1 MAALSE
7 LLFGWVRYILAN
19 PDTFVQMMTA
29 HLTMVI
35 VGEFAAILFAVPAG
49 IGATRHDTVG
59 KVVMNLGAVAQTVPP
74 LAVIALSFTWLGLGR
89 RPVILALFF
98 YALLPVLKN
107 TAAGLNQVEEAQI
120 EAGRGM
126 GMTWKQRLW
135 QIELPLALPVIFA
148 GIRTSTVLCIGV
160 AYLGAFIGAGGF
172 GQWVILGQQLFDT
185 RILMAGAIPG
195 ASLVILLDQG
205 FKRLEQ
211 VVTPAGVVSTGQSTV
226 TA

>member
-1 MAALSE
+1 MVA
-7 LLFGWVRYILAN
+7 LFGWVQYILSN
-19 PDTFVQMMTA
+19 PDTFLEMTRA
-29 HLTMVI
+29 HLTMVL
-35 VGEFAAILFAVPAG
+35 VGEFAAILVAVPAA
-49 IGATRHDTVG
+49 ILATRHETVG
-59 KVVMNLGAVAQTVPP
+59 KVVMNLGAVAQTIPP

-107 TAAGLNQVEEAQI
+107 TAAGLNQVADAQV

-126 GMTWKQRLW
+126 GMTWKQQLW

-172 GQWVILGQQLFDT
+172 GQWVILGQQVFDT
-185 RILMAGAIPG
+185 NILLAGAIPG
-195 ASLVILLDQG
+195 AALVILLDQG
-205 FKRLEQ
+205 FKRLESM
-211 VVTPAGVVSTGQSTV
+211 VTPTGVINTEETTV

>member
-1 MAALSE
+1 MAGLSV
-7 LLFGWVRYILAN
+7 LLFGWVEYILAN
-19 PDTFVQMMTA
+19 PDTFVRMTAA
-29 HLTMVI
+29 HLTMVL
-35 VGEFAAILFAVPAG
+35 VGELAAVLVAVPAG
-49 IGATRHDTVG
+49 VLATRHDAVG
-59 KVVMNLGAVAQTVPP
+59 KVVMNLGAVAQTIPP
-74 LAVIALSFTWLGLGR
+74 LAIIALTFTWLGLGR

-107 TAAGLNQVEEAQI
+107 TTAGLNQVAEAQI

-135 QIELPLALPVIFA
+135 EIELPLALPVIFA

-172 GQWVILGQQLFDT
+172 GQWVILGQQVFDT
-185 RILMAGAIPG
+185 RILLAGAIPG

-205 FKRLEQ
+205 FKRLEAL
-211 VVTPAGVVSTGQSTV
+211 VTPAGVANAGQTTV